1 MFARVCARVCGRVF
15 VRICARVR
23 ARERV
28 SCASACTAHA
38 VQTDAHLLH
47 RLGCPLG
54 ARRLCLRTSLHRLSL
69 RRRAHRQ
76 RARVVARRI
85 HIRVALALVIAV
97 VAIERR
103 FCRRA
108 RFEHRFARRFL
119 ALSALTLGPDL
130 LTGRRDAHRALLRAA
145 AACASLLEPLLLLL
159 LHLLRDAPIFAIRLE
174 RLVPIRSERLRDKW

>member
-54 ARRLCLRTSLHRLSL
+54 ARRLCLRVAAGSLVRVRATRPQGDATVMSRTENVRGVFAL
-69 RRRAHRQ
+69 RRSSAVRGRDVLLVDDVFTTGAT
-76 RARVVARRI
+76 AR
-85 HIRVALALVIAV
+85 
-97 VAIERR
+97 
-103 FCRRA
+103 
-108 RFEHRFARRFL
+108 
-119 ALSALTLGPDL
+119 GQ
-130 LTGRRDAHRALLRAA
+130 
-145 AACASLLEPLLLLL
+145 
-159 LHLLRDAPIFAIRLE
+159 
-174 RLVPIRSERLRDKW
+174 